1 MYNEN
6 MKQTRFIPIEDC
18 GLQIRETEFGQ
29 GKSRTVVGRPVMF
42 GVRSVNLTPWSDTR
56 VVYEILEPNC
66 ITQELI
72 NRSNVVYNNNHSN
85 DISDM
90 IGRCVN
96 GKGTLSLV
104 LRENYMESSCDYPN
118 TTVANDTLEHIRLGN
133 VYGMSFAFD
142 DRNANGEENVTYERT
157 NETVDGK
164 EVWLRHVWLITKL
177 FDVANVTHPAYEQTS
192 VATRE
197 MSEAIDKAI
206 EEQLK
211 RECGGKNEE
220 DDKRDCGDDDKRGC
234 GDGKDDQKRDDDPDD
249 KDDIKDDDP
258 GEKDD
263 KDDADEQAKRAAE
276 EEAKKK
282 AEQEEAAKREAEAKA
297 KAEQEARELEE
308 QEQRFREQQAMR
320 LRYQARRINDE
331 ILESLNY

>member
-1 MYNEN
+1 

-197 MSEAIDKAI
+197 QSEAIDNAI
-206 EEQLK
+206 EEQIK
-211 RECGGKNEE
+211 RECG
-220 DDKRDCGDDDKRGC
+220 DDD
-234 GDGKDDQKRDDDPDD
+234 
-249 KDDIKDDDP
+249 
-258 GEKDD
+258 
-263 KDDADEQAKRAAE
+263 
-276 EEAKKK
+276 EAKKK
-282 AEQEEAAKREAEAKA
+282 AEEEAAKRAAEEEAAKREAEAKA
-297 KAEQEARELEE
+297 KAEREARELEE

-320 LRYQARRINDE
+320 LRAQHRRRE
-331 ILESLNY
+331 IDIESLNY

>member
-1 MYNEN
+1 

-72 NRSNVVYNNNHSN
+72 NSSNVVYNNNHSN

-211 RECGGKNEE
+211 RECGDKN
-220 DDKRDCGDDDKRGC
+220 DKH
-234 GDGKDDQKRDDDPDD
+234 DDDPDD
-249 KDDIKDDDP
+249 DPDDHNDP
-258 GEKDD
+258 DD
-263 KDDADEQAKRAAE
+263 KGETDEEREAREKAE
-276 EEAKKK
+276 REANGGETIAEKEAREAK
-282 AEQEEAAKREAEAKA
+282 EREANGGETNAEKEAR
-297 KAEQEARELEE
+297 EARELEE

-320 LRYQARRINDE
+320 LRHRAMRLRTEQE
-331 ILESLNY
+331 LESLNY

>member
-1 MYNEN
+1 

-72 NRSNVVYNNNHSN
+72 NHSNVVYNNNHSN

-211 RECGGKNEE
+211 RECGGKD
-220 DDKRDCGDDDKRGC
+220 DDKRDCG
-234 GDGKDDQKRDDDPDD
+234 KDDTKRDDDPDD

-258 GEKDD
+258 DDKDD
-263 KDDADEQAKRAAE
+263 KDDADDEAKRAAE

-282 AEQEEAAKREAEAKA
+282 AEEEEAAKREAEAKA
-297 KAEQEARELEE
+297 KEEQEARELEE

-320 LRYQARRINDE
+320 LRHRAMRLRTEQE
-331 ILESLNY
+331 LESLSY

>member
-1 MYNEN
+1 

-211 RECGGKNEE
+211 RECGDKN
-220 DDKRDCGDDDKRGC
+220 DKH
-234 GDGKDDQKRDDDPDD
+234 DDDPDD
-249 KDDIKDDDP
+249 DPDDHNDP
-258 GEKDD
+258 DD
-263 KDDADEQAKRAAE
+263 KGETDEEREAREKAE
-276 EEAKKK
+276 REANGGETIAEKEAREAK
-282 AEQEEAAKREAEAKA
+282 EREANGGETNAEKEAR
-297 KAEQEARELEE
+297 EVRELEE
-308 QEQRFREQQAMR
+308 QAERFREQQAMR
-320 LRYQARRINDE
+320 LRHRAMRLRTEQE
-331 ILESLNY
+331 LESLNY